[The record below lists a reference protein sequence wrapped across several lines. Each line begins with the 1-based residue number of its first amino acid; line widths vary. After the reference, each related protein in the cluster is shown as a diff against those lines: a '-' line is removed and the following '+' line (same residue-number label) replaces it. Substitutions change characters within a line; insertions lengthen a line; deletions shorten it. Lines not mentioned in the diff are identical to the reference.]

1 MAGYGY
7 IRRRGKTHR
16 GKASRNVQVDLGR
29 DPSTGRRRRRVFTV
43 GGTKKDAQHALTAA
57 LRERDLGN
65 DTDAGTLTV
74 AEYLRHWL
82 RDGAAQR
89 VAPSTLERYRQIVE
103 QHLVP
108 ALGGHRLRELR
119 PQHIDAA
126 YAGFRRRDGR
136 GSELS
141 PKTVFEHHAVLRAAL
156 NRAVKKGLL
165 ARNPVQRVDA
175 PRPGRREMRVLTAEE
190 AQRLLAAAAGT
201 RYHAILY
208 MALATGARTGELLAL
223 RWQDVDLERGTMQI
237 TRTARFFKA
246 EGIVYGQPKTARS
259 RRRVAL
265 SPDQVAV
272 LRECRRR
279 QLEDRLRAGPAY
291 QDSDLVFGDGVGRP
305 IYDSSVRR
313 AFYGF
318 AAAAGLEHLR
328 LHDLRHTAATLML
341 LAAVNPK
348 VVSER
353 LGHATVSITLDLYSH
368 VLPDM
373 QREAAAVLDE
383 LLSAGVKLASSG
395 GPGGP
400 P

>member
-16 GKASRNVQVDLGR
+16 GTASWNVQVDLGR

-43 GGTKKDAQHALTAA
+43 SGTKKDAQHALTAA

-74 AEYLRHWL
+74 AEYLRDWL

-165 ARNPVQRVDA
+165 ARNPVQQVDA

-208 MALATGARTGELLAL
+208 MAARHRRPDWRAAGPALAGRGPGARDDA
-223 RWQDVDLERGTMQI
+223 DH
-237 TRTARFFKA
+237 AH
-246 EGIVYGQPKTARS
+246 S
-259 RRRVAL
+259 
-265 SPDQVAV
+265 AV
-272 LRECRRR
+272 LQGRG
-279 QLEDRLRAGPAY
+279 DRLRAAEDRPLPPPRRPVAG
-291 QDSDLVFGDGVGRP
+291 SGRGTQSSPP
-305 IYDSSVRR
+305 IR
-313 AFYGF
+313 
-318 AAAAGLEHLR
+318 
-328 LHDLRHTAATLML
+328 
-341 LAAVNPK
+341 
-348 VVSER
+348 
-353 LGHATVSITLDLYSH
+353 
-368 VLPDM
+368 
-373 QREAAAVLDE
+373 
-383 LLSAGVKLASSG
+383 
-395 GPGGP
+395 
-400 P
+400 